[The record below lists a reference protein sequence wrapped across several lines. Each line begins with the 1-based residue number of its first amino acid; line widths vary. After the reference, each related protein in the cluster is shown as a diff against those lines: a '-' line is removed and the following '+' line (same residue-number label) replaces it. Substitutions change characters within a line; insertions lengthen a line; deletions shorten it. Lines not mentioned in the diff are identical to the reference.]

1 MKVRAYQKGQ
11 LAQMYYPW
19 CGYRP
24 ALRRFACDLERAL
37 TLRDD
42 LRRTGWVPHN
52 RIFTPQQVQL
62 IFDTLGDPRGTLND
76 RK

>member
-42 LRRTGWVPHN
+42 LRRTGWVP
-52 RIFTPQQVQL
+52 
-62 IFDTLGDPRGTLND
+62 LGEP
-76 RK
+76 

>member
-1 MKVRAYQKGQ
+1 MAC
-11 LAQMYYPW
+11 QMYYPW

-62 IFDTLGDPRGTLND
+62 IFNTLGEP
-76 RK
+76 